1 MMVVYLG
8 LEFND
13 SGHGP
18 VFGTALGPNLNLVSV
33 SVNLDHGRSSVF
45 GKSLGLDLNSVLVL
59 VNLNQSSVW
68 SPRLN
73 LIYVNYE

>member
-33 SVNLDHGRSSVF
+33 SVNLDHGSVRF
-45 GKSLGLDLNSVLVL
+45 GHNFCLLD
-59 VNLNQSSVW
+59 
-68 SPRLN
+68 
-73 LIYVNYE
+73 